1 MTIRER
7 SLYTGLLKTK
17 NKEVLKWLANQKAK
31 ARAKKESSIL
41 NIILGGQGQGGRE

>member
-17 NKEVLKWLANQKAK
+17 NKGVLKRIANQKAK
-31 ARAKKESSIL
+31 AKKVSSIL